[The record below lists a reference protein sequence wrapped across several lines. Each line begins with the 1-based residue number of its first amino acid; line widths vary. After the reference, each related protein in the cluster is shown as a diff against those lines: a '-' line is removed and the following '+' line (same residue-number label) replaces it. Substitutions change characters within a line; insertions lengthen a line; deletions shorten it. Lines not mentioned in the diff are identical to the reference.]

1 MLLGIA
7 AGFLASCFGWQ
18 IDLIAIQRGLKRG
31 RLAAFL
37 VGCGA
42 VLADMIF
49 LAIGF
54 TGTQPLLEHPEYW
67 GIIRWLGIGVI
78 LSLAARS
85 FWVHGKPRDQG
96 EEVSK
101 RNPTKNFLVGFL
113 VVITN
118 PVVFLMWVGIIGFL
132 RTHFPE
138 ARTPWF
144 KELFLGGFLV
154 GAMLWFVLFAF
165 FLLKKMQKW
174 SERNHS
180 FLHQISSG
188 TLVLIAL
195 YLIFFEKFSFS

>member
-1 MLLGIA
+1 MLIGIL

-31 RLAAFL
+31 RTAAFL

-42 VLADMIF
+42 IVADMIF
-49 LAIGF
+49 LSVGF
-54 TGTQPLLEHPEYW
+54 TGTQPLLDHPEWW
-67 GIIRWLGIGVI
+67 GVIRWIGIGVI
-78 LSLAARS
+78 LALAARA
-85 FWVHGKPRDQG
+85 FWSHGQPSKQD

-138 ARTPWF
+138 AREPWF
-144 KELFLGGFLV
+144 KEFFLYGFLI
-154 GAMLWFVLFAF
+154 GAMLWFVPLAF
-165 FLLKKMQKW
+165 IFLKKLKRW
-174 SERNHS
+174 SEENHS
-180 FLHQISSG
+180 FLSHLSAG
-188 TLVLIAL
+188 FLVLVAI
-195 YLIFFEKFSFS
+195 YLIFFEKVRFS

>member
-1 MLLGIA
+1 MLLGIL

-42 VLADMIF
+42 ILADMLF
-49 LAIGF
+49 LSAGF
-54 TGTQPLLEHPEYW
+54 TGTQPLLDHPEYW
-67 GIIRWLGIGVI
+67 GIIRWIGIGVI
-78 LSLAARS
+78 LSLAARG
-85 FWVHGKPRDQG
+85 FWVHSKPREQS

-118 PVVFLMWVGIIGFL
+118 PVVFLMWIGIIGFL

-138 ARTPWF
+138 ARAPWF
-144 KELFLGGFLV
+144 KELFLGGFLI
-154 GAMLWFVLFAF
+154 GAMLWFVPLAF
-165 FLLKKMQKW
+165 IFLKKLKRW
-174 SERNHS
+174 SEENHS
-180 FLHQISSG
+180 FLSRISSG
-188 TLVLIAL
+188 ILVLVAL

>member
-1 MLLGIA
+1 MLLGIL

-31 RLAAFL
+31 RTAAFL

-49 LAIGF
+49 LSIGF
-54 TGTQPLLEHPEYW
+54 TGTQPLLDHPEWW
-67 GIIRWLGIGVI
+67 GGIRWIGIGVI
-78 LSLAARS
+78 LALAARS
-85 FWVHGKPRDQG
+85 FWGHSQPRKQV

-118 PVVFLMWVGIIGFL
+118 PVVFLMWVGIIGFF
-132 RTHFPE
+132 RAHFPE
-138 ARTPWF
+138 TRELFF
-144 KELFLGGFLV
+144 KEFFLAGFLI
-154 GAMLWFVLFAF
+154 GAMLWFVPLAF
-165 FLLKKMQKW
+165 IFLKKLNRW
-174 SERNHS
+174 SEKNHLFLSWIS
-180 FLHQISSG
+180 FG
-188 TLVLIAL
+188 TLVLVAL